1 MTEGK
6 KRKRNRRRYLEQ
18 NKAEAETNCQGIAQ
32 ANSQN
37 SKYYR
42 VPLERKG
49 NESEIL
55 KVKPPFPYVCIQTP
69 VSGSKINPPNCIKRH
84 AMLVRTARRE
94 ARKGRVRHW
103 CCSSMFL
110 EISSVVSGSLLVHLV
125 ETEVKGRMRRFW
137 F

>member
-1 MTEGK
+1 M
-6 KRKRNRRRYLEQ
+6 NRRRYLEQ

-55 KVKPPFPYVCIQTP
+55 KVRPPFLCI
-69 VSGSKINPPNCIKRH
+69 SK
-84 AMLVRTARRE
+84 
-94 ARKGRVRHW
+94 
-103 CCSSMFL
+103 
-110 EISSVVSGSLLVHLV
+110 HLCL
-125 ETEVKGRMRRFW
+125 EVKPIRPIVSSATLCW
-137 F
+137 

>member
-1 MTEGK
+1 MEGE

-18 NKAEAETNCQGIAQ
+18 NKAEAEPNCQGIAQ

-55 KVKPPFPYVCIQTP
+55 KVRPPFLHVYP
-69 VSGSKINPPNCIKRH
+69 NPC
-84 AMLVRTARRE
+84 L
-94 ARKGRVRHW
+94 
-103 CCSSMFL
+103 
-110 EISSVVSGSLLVHLV
+110 
-125 ETEVKGRMRRFW
+125 EVKSIHPIVSSATLCW
-137 F
+137 

>member
-1 MTEGK
+1 MEGK

-55 KVKPPFPYVCIQTP
+55 KVRPPFCMCIQTP
-69 VSGSKINPPNCIKRH
+69 GLENQSTQLYQAPRYVGKDREKRSKKRPC
-84 AMLVRTARRE
+84 AALVLF
-94 ARKGRVRHW
+94 KHVPGN
-103 CCSSMFL
+103 
-110 EISSVVSGSLLVHLV
+110 IQ
-125 ETEVKGRMRRFW
+125 RRFGVITRSPR
-137 F
+137 